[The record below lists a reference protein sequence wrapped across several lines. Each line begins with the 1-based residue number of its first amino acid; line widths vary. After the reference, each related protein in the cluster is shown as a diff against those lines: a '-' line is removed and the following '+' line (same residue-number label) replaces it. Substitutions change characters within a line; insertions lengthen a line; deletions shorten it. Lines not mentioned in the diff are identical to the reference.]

1 MHETPETKAPIV
13 IEKKPSILAGIGFT
27 VAWTFIW
34 PMIAF
39 VGAVIFG
46 VIAAA
51 LLSEQFTNL
60 EDPNLGLRILIVFG
74 VMFLSILFF
83 ITAWLFKKIPIRF
96 FIIGGKT
103 LIVYTWL
110 GIIAG
115 GLALAFIPNAE
126 VQTNTGVNTQSSQTP
141 VTPTLKKD
149 SHLLTVLANVGATQ
163 TDGIEVQYVDT
174 FTDLGMFDQAG
185 EYVAY
190 TNPVDGSFQYG
201 TLQIKRGLDNE
212 SEKVAVAHEYLHHI
226 WFAKMD
232 AQTIA
237 SLTSELIA
245 LYGEDRWMQERVAS
259 YAESGTL
266 QATELFSYYCTES
279 SSRYLTQYVLD
290 QCNQY
295 ILRDN
300 LQLIR

>member
-1 MHETPETKAPIV
+1 MDPTPPTKAPIV

-34 PMIAF
+34 PMIAI
-39 VGAVIFG
+39 VLAVIFG
-46 VIAAA
+46 VVAVA
-51 LLSEQFTNL
+51 LLSEQLTNL
-60 EDPNLGLRILIVFG
+60 ENSTLSLKILIAFG
-74 VMFLSILFF
+74 AMFLATLFF

-96 FIIGGKT
+96 FKIGGQT

-110 GIIAG
+110 GIIAT
-115 GLALAFIPNAE
+115 GLTLTFIPSTE
-126 VQTNTGVNTQSSQTP
+126 IQSNTGVNTQSAETP
-141 VTPTLKKD
+141 VTPQLQKD
-149 SHLLTVLANVGATQ
+149 SRLLTVLANVGATQ
-163 TDGIEVQYVDT
+163 LEGVDVRYVDE
-174 FTDLGMFDQAG
+174 FNNSDLFDQAG

-190 TNPVDGSFQYG
+190 TNPVDGSFLYG
-201 TLQIKRGLDNE
+201 TLQIKRGLDYE

-237 SLTSELIA
+237 NLTSELIA
-245 LYGEDRWMQERVAS
+245 LYGEDIWMQERVAS
-259 YAESGTL
+259 YAETGTL

-279 SSRYLTQYVLD
+279 SDRYLTQYVLD
-290 QCNQY
+290 QCNTY

-300 LQLIR
+300 IQLVR

>member
-1 MHETPETKAPIV
+1 MYEIPAAQPVEPAP
-13 IEKKPSILAGIGFT
+13 KKPSILATIGFT

-34 PMIAF
+34 PMIA
-39 VGAVIFG
+39 VVMAVIFG

-51 LLSEQFTNL
+51 ILSGAFT
-60 EDPNLGLRILIVFG
+60 EIDDPNLVLRILIVFG
-74 VMFLSILFF
+74 VMFLAVLFF

-96 FIIGGKT
+96 FKIGGQT
-103 LIVYTWL
+103 LIAYTWL

-126 VQTNTGVNTQSSQTP
+126 VQTNTGVNTQSAQTP
-141 VTPTLKKD
+141 VTPALQKD
-149 SHLLTVLANVGATQ
+149 SRLLTVLANVGATQ
-163 TDGIEVQYVDT
+163 IEGIDVQYVDG
-174 FTDLGMFDQAG
+174 FTDLGLFDQAG

-190 TNPVDGSFQYG
+190 TNPVDGSFLYG
-201 TLQIKRGLDNE
+201 TLHIIRGLDYE

-232 AQTIA
+232 AQTTA
-237 SLTSELIA
+237 DLTSELIA

-290 QCNQY
+290 QCNAY

-300 LQLIR
+300 LQLVR

>member
-1 MHETPETKAPIV
+1 MYEIPAMQPIEPTP
-13 IEKKPSILAGIGFT
+13 KKPSILAAIGFT

-34 PMIAF
+34 PMIAV

-51 LLSEQFTNL
+51 LLSEQLANL

-96 FIIGGKT
+96 FKIGGQT
-103 LIVYTWL
+103 LIVYTWI

-126 VQTNTGVNTQSSQTP
+126 VQTNTGVNTQSAQTP

-163 TDGIEVQYVDT
+163 TEGIEVQYVDT

-237 SLTSELIA
+237 NLTSELIA

-290 QCNQY
+290 ECNKY
-295 ILRDN
+295 ILRQN